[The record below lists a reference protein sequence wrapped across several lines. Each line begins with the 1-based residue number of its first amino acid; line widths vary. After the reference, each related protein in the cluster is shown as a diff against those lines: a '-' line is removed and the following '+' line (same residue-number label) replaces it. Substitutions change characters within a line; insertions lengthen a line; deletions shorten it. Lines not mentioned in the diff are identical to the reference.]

1 MIPSDR
7 VLLEK
12 RQSVSIMKT
21 VPINQNL
28 LVVTYDK
35 MVGDGEVGI

>member
-12 RQSVSIMKT
+12 RQSGPIMKT
-21 VPINQNL
+21 DPINQNL

-35 MVGDGEVGI
+35 MVEDEEVGI

>member
-12 RQSVSIMKT
+12 RQSVSIKKT

-35 MVGDGEVGI
+35 MVEEGEVGI